1 MVPRERSTS
10 FEIINSSGS
19 SERRELAASSTS
31 VLRWVSLDS
40 SIAYNVEDE
49 EEEEEDEDGDDDDDV
64 VDEGDMKGKWEKMC
78 SNRDR
83 GR

>member
-40 SIAYNVEDE
+40 SIAYNA
-49 EEEEEDEDGDDDDDV
+49 EDEDGDDDDDDV

>member
-49 EEEEEDEDGDDDDDV
+49 EEEEEDGDDDDDDDD
-64 VDEGDMKGKWEKMC
+64 VDECDVKGKWEKMC
-78 SNRDR
+78 SNKER